1 MHAAILVLIA
11 SEKLKNFV
19 FYQGVVIEIKR
30 YAKNKKIEKSCI
42 HMAI

>member
-19 FYQGVVIEIKR
+19 FYQGVVIEIKDML
-30 YAKNKKIEKSCI
+30 KIKR
-42 HMAI
+42 